1 MIPSAPPF
9 QAPFRPAPAQ
19 RGLVA
24 LLLSLLASPGLV
36 VALGSTGLDLPER
49 LATLGLSLWLLAL
62 VPTLLGSLRW
72 AMLAWTPAVLL
83 LPPYV
88 YLCLSLGSPPGD
100 ALVAAALHTA
110 PARSLEVVRGFGAWV
125 WLWAAIALAYPL
137 LAWRIDGRWRLAGR
151 KGWLAGLLGMA
162 CLSLGMR
169 QAFPQQLSLPAFFER
184 TTADRVFPLNLA
196 SSLQRVLEQAGR
208 EKPTVSLNGRAR
220 PGSAEEAL
228 HLVLVIGESVRPDHL
243 GIYGYGRDTT
253 PGLSALRDELLLFHD
268 VASTAHWTG
277 VAVPGIVGRPFGD
290 HGRASVVS
298 TLREGGYHAAWLS
311 NQENSDLI
319 SDADVADFARGDY
332 DFHLRMDAA
341 LLPPFEALLR
351 QAGPRQFIVLH
362 MIGSHFPYEERYDA
376 QARRFTPTLADAG
389 VNGWPGPGHKA
400 EAINSYD
407 NTLVVLDRFLMR
419 TIAALRA
426 DPTPALLVFTSDHGE
441 NLFDDERQRFMHALT
456 DPSKADTTVPLFF
469 WANEAYRRRW
479 PEALAPLRVHSKA
492 PISHPDL
499 MPTLLDLAGVDA
511 NGIAPAESL
520 RSPDWRP
527 RPRRLRQIDGPGWN
541 YEDMR

>member
-1 MIPSAPPF
+1 M
-9 QAPFRPAPAQ
+9 
-19 RGLVA
+19 VA
-24 LLLSLLASPGLV
+24 LLLAVLCSPGLT
-36 VALGSTGLDLPER
+36 VALGSAGLDLRER

-62 VPTLLGSLRW
+62 LPTLLGRLRW
-72 AMLAWTPAVLL
+72 ALLAWTPAVLL

-88 YLCLSLGSPPGD
+88 YLCLNLGAAPGD

-110 PARSLEVVRGFGAWV
+110 PSRSLEVVGGFGAW
-125 WLWAAIALAYPL
+125 LWAWAAFVVAYPL
-137 LAWRIDGRWRLAGR
+137 LAWRVDPRWRLADR
-151 KGWLAGLLGMA
+151 KGWLAGLLGVA
-162 CLSLGMR
+162 SLSLVMQ

-184 TTADRVFPLNLA
+184 ATADRVFPLNLA
-196 SSLQRVLEQAGR
+196 TSLQRVLEQDRRA
-208 EKPTVSLNGRAR
+208 KPTLSLRGRPRLGWADA
-220 PGSAEEAL
+220 PL

-243 GIYGYGRDTT
+243 SLYGYGRDTT
-253 PGLSALRDELLLFHD
+253 PGLAAARDELLLFHD
-268 VASTAHWTG
+268 VASTAHWTSF
-277 VAVPGIVGRPFGD
+277 AVPGIVGRRIDG
-290 HGRASVVS
+290 GREAGLVR
-298 TLREGGYHAAWLS
+298 TLREAGYHSAWLS

-332 DFHLRMDAA
+332 EFHLRMDAA

-376 QARRFTPTLADAG
+376 QDRRFRPTLADAG
-389 VNGWPGPGHKA
+389 VTGWPGVAHKA
-400 EAINSYD
+400 ETINSYD
-407 NTLVVLDRFLMR
+407 NTLIVLDRFLVR
-419 TIAALRA
+419 TMAALRA
-426 DPTPALLVFTSDHGE
+426 DPVPALLVFTSDHGE

-456 DPSKADTTVPLFF
+456 SPSKADTTVPLFF

-479 PEALAPLRVHSKA
+479 PEALLPLQQRRMA
-492 PISHPDL
+492 PISHLDL

-511 NGIAPAESL
+511 DGIAPAESL

-527 RPRRLRQIDGPGWN
+527 RPRRLRQISGPGWN